1 MRTLPGRWSRATGG
15 QEAEDPV
22 ANLRLARASADDDT
36 GNGTMTAPEVSVVV
50 PTRNRLPLLAQTLHT
65 VLAQQ
70 GVDLEVVVVDD
81 ASHDGTARWLD
92 DHPDPRVRSV
102 RLDTPAGVAGAR
114 NAGIDAARGAWVGFV
129 DDDDLWLPG
138 KLAGQLGAA
147 RAAGASW
154 ALSGAVVFSEG
165 PRLLHVAPPP
175 ADLVGRL
182 PWRNTVPGGGS
193 NVVMS
198 REALEKVGGFDPSIS
213 IVADWDMWIR
223 LLDTGPPAVLDR
235 PLVAYRVHADNMSRD
250 VARMLRGIE
259 VIETRYRYL
268 REDEGVDWEIVF
280 SWLGRNALRANA
292 RWTAARL
299 AARAMAAGH
308 PGASRR
314 LVRALAPVP
323 VRDPVPAHVL
333 RTGWL
338 DRVRPRRVL
347 PWPDRSDRWLTDV
360 LQVRP

>member
-1 MRTLPGRWSRATGG
+1 
-15 QEAEDPV
+15 
-22 ANLRLARASADDDT
+22 
-36 GNGTMTAPEVSVVV
+36 MTAPEVSVVV
-50 PTRNRLPLLAQTLHT
+50 PTRNRLPLLAQTVHT
-65 VLAQQ
+65 VLAQRH
-70 GVDLEVVVVDD
+70 VDLEVVVVDD

-92 DHPDPRVRSV
+92 EHPDPRVRSV
-102 RLDTPAGVAGAR
+102 RLDTMAGVAGAR
-114 NAGIDAARGAWVGFV
+114 NAGIDAARGTWVGFV

-138 KLAGQLGAA
+138 KLAGQLRVA

-154 ALSGAVVFSEG
+154 ALGGAVVFSDG
-165 PRLLHVAPPP
+165 PQLLHIARPP
-175 ADLVGRL
+175 ADLVACL

-193 NVVMS
+193 NVVMT

-223 LLDTGPPAVLDR
+223 LLETGPPATLDR
-235 PLVAYRVHADNMSRD
+235 AVVAYRMHRHNMSRD
-250 VARMLRGIE
+250 IASMLHGIE
-259 VIETRYRYL
+259 VIESRYRHL
-268 REDEGVDWEIVF
+268 RGDEGVDWEAF
-280 SWLGRNALRANA
+280 LSWLGHNALRANA

-308 PGASRR
+308 QGAPRR

-323 VRDPVPAHVL
+323 VRDPIPAPAL

-347 PWPDRSDRWLTDV
+347 PWPDRSDRWLSHV